1 MADRRPLKVACQ
13 RQPVKV
19 AFLGPEGT
27 FSEEAL
33 FTAIPR
39 ADVEP
44 VPKPTIYDCVMAV
57 HEGGADRALVPIEN
71 SLEGSVNATL
81 DALVFE
87 TDRVR
92 IVGEMVHPIRHSLIA
107 HDPLDLSEIERV
119 ISHPQASAQCA
130 RLLRT
135 RLSGVEVVPAASTAD
150 AVQLVAGSTKPWAA
164 LGPRLAAELYGCTVL
179 LEGVEDT
186 PGNET
191 RFVWLEKQVV
201 DLQADQPVSG
211 GTDSVS
217 YKTSVVFWGMPDA
230 PGALVQV
237 LQEFAARDVNLSKI
251 ESRPLKQGLGR
262 YIFFADL
269 EGHESDEAIVSALE
283 AVRLHAETLRV
294 LGTYPAG

>member
-1 MADRRPLKVACQ
+1 MR
-13 RQPVKV
+13 V

-33 FTAIPR
+33 FAALPR

-57 HEGGADRALVPIEN
+57 HGAHADRALVPIEN

-92 IVGEMVHPIRHSLIA
+92 IVGEVVHPIQHSLIA
-107 HDPLDLSEIERV
+107 REAFDLSEIDRV
-119 ISHPQASAQCA
+119 VSHPQASAQCA
-130 RLLRT
+130 HFLRS

-150 AVQLVAGSTKPWAA
+150 AVRLVAERTERWAA
-164 LGPRLAAELYGCTVL
+164 LGTSLSAELYGCKVL
-179 LEGVEDT
+179 FEGVEDV

-191 RFVWLEKQVV
+191 RFVWLEQLAVE
-201 DLQADQPVSG
+201 LQADRPVSG
-211 GTDSVS
+211 GTSAAS
-217 YKTSVVFWGMPDA
+217 YKTSIVFWGLPDT
-230 PGALVQV
+230 PGALVRV
-237 LQEFAARDVNLSKI
+237 LQEFAVRKVNLSKI

-269 EGHESDEAIVSALE
+269 EGHESDEAIVSALA
-283 AVRLHAETLRV
+283 AVGSCAETLRV
-294 LGTYPAG
+294 LGTYPAA